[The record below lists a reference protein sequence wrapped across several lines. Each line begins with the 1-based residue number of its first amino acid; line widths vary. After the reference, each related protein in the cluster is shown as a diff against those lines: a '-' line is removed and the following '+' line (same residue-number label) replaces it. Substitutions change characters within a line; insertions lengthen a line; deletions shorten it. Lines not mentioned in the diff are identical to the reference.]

1 VIPSLIFISRSGSSA
16 DLCFVFPVP
25 VQLVRTSLFQ
35 RPGARFSR
43 AFLSASQFP
52 FFFWRSS
59 LLQSTYS
66 VPAFRSLVSTRTG
79 VRFAPAVHV
88 RTVFQRWPSLRFLR
102 ERCLGRAC
110 LRGRRAFSLPAHN
123 RRKLQAST
131 CGPARHL
138 CAFDFVSAPGSGT
151 WPVCL
156 LALWLPYVLI
166 KEHSHQLILI
176 LILHSSVRL

>member
-1 VIPSLIFISRSGSSA
+1 LDLICVPRLFCWCCLWIWASLGGSFIWSAA
-16 DLCFVFPVP
+16 DLCLLSS
-25 VQLVRTSLFQ
+25 QSRSLLAA
-35 RPGARFSR
+35 G
-43 AFLSASQFP
+43 QFP
-52 FFFWRSS
+52 FYFWRSS
-59 LLQSTYS
+59 LLQSMYS